1 MQELRP
7 RLITLPKIGQCET
20 GFISLLENE
29 NLPFIPKR
37 IYWTYNIPKTLDRGK
52 HAHKLNEQVIIV
64 VSGSILFNLETIY
77 GEKISFTLNSP
88 NTGLFIPKMTW
99 RDLIFQKDAILVCIA
114 SEVYL
119 EGDYIRSYK
128 EFLEMQSKFQS

>member
-7 RLITLPKIGQCET
+7 RLITLPKIGQSET

-37 IYWTYNIPKTLDRGK
+37 IYWTYNILKTLDRGK

-77 GEKISFTLNSP
+77 GKKFSFTLNSP

-119 EGDYIRSYK
+119 EEDYIRSYK
-128 EFLEMQSKFQS
+128 DYIEMQSKFQS